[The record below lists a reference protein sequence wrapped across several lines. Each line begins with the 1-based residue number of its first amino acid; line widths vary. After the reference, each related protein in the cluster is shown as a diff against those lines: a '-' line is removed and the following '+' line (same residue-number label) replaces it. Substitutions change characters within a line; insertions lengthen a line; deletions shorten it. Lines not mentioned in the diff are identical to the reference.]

1 MNIKRLTEDEFLARV
16 LYLWEQFHTRPE
28 MQGITFEDFRKE
40 CLEEFYKQNK
50 LNDEQLK
57 EYRNKNYKNI
67 IQQADKLLTKDE
79 KQKLEEEDAKMV
91 SQQEIDLMG
100 KR

>member
-28 MQGITFEDFRKE
+28 MQGITFESFRQE
-40 CLEEFYKQNK
+40 CLEEFKKQNE
-50 LNDEQLK
+50 LNDK
-57 EYRNKNYKNI
+57 ELDNYRKNNYNNI
-67 IQQADKLLTKDE
+67 IKETDKLLTKDE
-79 KQKLEEEDAKMV
+79 KRKLEQEDANMV
-91 SQQEIDLMG
+91 SQQEIDLMR